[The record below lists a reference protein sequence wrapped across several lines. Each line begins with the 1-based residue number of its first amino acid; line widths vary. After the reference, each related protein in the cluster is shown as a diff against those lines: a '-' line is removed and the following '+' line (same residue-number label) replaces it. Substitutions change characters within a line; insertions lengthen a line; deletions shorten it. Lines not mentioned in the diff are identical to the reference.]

1 MNSSKPKNKKQIKK
15 IPAHNRSSSALFLL
29 LVGIPFFIFLISA
42 MLGSV
47 LKIDRVSSE
56 SAFENRLN
64 PIEKAWRGL
73 KLKVYAYEYGSDYR
87 NKIPENEGRAL
98 GLIRESIL
106 ESTLPRYLFL
116 FLAIAVPFYF
126 FVRLFKDKPQKK
138 GQWPVAIPA
147 DSKVR
152 KTSALAPKKIGQ
164 N

>member
-1 MNSSKPKNKKQIKK
+1 MNSIKPKTKKQLKK
-15 IPAHNRSSSALFLL
+15 APSNNRSSSPLFLL
-29 LVGIPFFIFLISA
+29 LVGIPFCFFLISA

-73 KLKVYAYEYGSDYR
+73 KLKVYAYEYGSNYR

-138 GQWPVAIPA
+138 ALWPVAITA
-147 DSKVR
+147 DPKIR
-152 KTSALAPKKIGQ
+152 KTSTLSPKKIIK

>member
-1 MNSSKPKNKKQIKK
+1 MSTVKPKNKKQTKK
-15 IPAHNRSSSALFLL
+15 SISNNRSSSPLFLL
-29 LVGIPFFIFLISA
+29 LVGIPFIFFLLSA

-87 NKIPENEGRAL
+87 NKIPENESRAL
-98 GLIRESIL
+98 GLIRESVL

-138 GQWPVAIPA
+138 AVWPVPVTAV
-147 DSKVR
+147 SKVR
-152 KTSALAPKKIGQ
+152 KTSTLTQKKS
-164 N
+164 

>member
-1 MNSSKPKNKKQIKK
+1 MNSVKSKNKKQAKK
-15 IPAHNRSSSALFLL
+15 VPSHSRSSSPLFLL
-29 LVGIPFFIFLISA
+29 LVGIPFCLFLISA
-42 MLGSV
+42 MFGSI
-47 LKIDRVSSE
+47 LKLDRVSSE

-73 KLKVYAYEYGSDYR
+73 RLKVYAYEYGSDYR

-116 FLAIAVPFYF
+116 FLAVAVPFYF
-126 FVRLFKDKPQKK
+126 FVRLFKDKPKK
-138 GQWPVAIPA
+138 KALWPVAVTAGP
-147 DSKVR
+147 KVR
-152 KTSALAPKKIGQ
+152 KTSTLHPKKIGQ

>member
-1 MNSSKPKNKKQIKK
+1 MNPPKPKNKKQVKK
-15 IPAHNRSSSALFLL
+15 APSTKRSSSPLFLL
-29 LVGIPFFIFLISA
+29 LVGIPFCFFLISA

-47 LKIDRVSSE
+47 IKIDRVSSE

-138 GQWPVAIPA
+138 ALWPVAITA
-147 DSKVR
+147 DPKVR
-152 KTSALAPKKIGQ
+152 KTSTLSPKKIIK

>member
-1 MNSSKPKNKKQIKK
+1 MNSAKPKNKKQIKK
-15 IPAHNRSSSALFLL
+15 VPSRNRSSSPLFLL
-29 LVGIPFFIFLISA
+29 LVGIPFCFFLISA

-47 LKIDRVSSE
+47 LKLDRVSSE

-126 FVRLFKDKPQKK
+126 FVRLFKDKPKK
-138 GQWPVAIPA
+138 KTLWPVALNTDPKI
-147 DSKVR
+147 R
-152 KTSALAPKKIGQ
+152 KTSTLPQKKS
-164 N
+164 

>member
-1 MNSSKPKNKKQIKK
+1 
-15 IPAHNRSSSALFLL
+15 
-29 LVGIPFFIFLISA
+29 

-47 LKIDRVSSE
+47 LKLDRVSSE

-126 FVRLFKDKPQKK
+126 FVRLFKDKPKK
-138 GQWPVAIPA
+138 KILWPVAATSDPRG
-147 DSKVR
+147 R
-152 KTSALAPKKIGQ
+152 KTSTLPPKKIGQ

>member
-1 MNSSKPKNKKQIKK
+1 
-15 IPAHNRSSSALFLL
+15 
-29 LVGIPFFIFLISA
+29 

-138 GQWPVAIPA
+138 ALWPAAITA
-147 DSKVR
+147 DPKVR
-152 KTSALAPKKIGQ
+152 KTSTLPQKKS
-164 N
+164 

>member
-1 MNSSKPKNKKQIKK
+1 MNSVKPKNKKQVKK
-15 IPAHNRSSSALFLL
+15 VPSNKRSSSPLFLL
-29 LVGIPFFIFLISA
+29 LVGLPFCFFLISA

-47 LKIDRVSSE
+47 IKIDRVSSE

-138 GQWPVAIPA
+138 ALWPVAITA
-147 DSKVR
+147 DPKVR
-152 KTSALAPKKIGQ
+152 KTSTLPPKKIIK